1 MPNATV
7 DERIW
12 QVVGSIPKGTVAT
25 YGQVA
30 ELASLPRGARQVGRV
45 LKSLPA
51 DTRLPWHRVV
61 NAHGRVSQPGDAGCR
76 QRCRLRNEGIE
87 MPNGRISLARFR
99 WVP

>member
-1 MPNATV
+1 MPNAAV

-61 NAHGRVSQPGDAGCR
+61 NAQGRVSLPGDAGRR
-76 QRCRLRNEGIE
+76 QRCRLRSEGIE
-87 MPNGRISLARFR
+87 MLNGRVSLARFR